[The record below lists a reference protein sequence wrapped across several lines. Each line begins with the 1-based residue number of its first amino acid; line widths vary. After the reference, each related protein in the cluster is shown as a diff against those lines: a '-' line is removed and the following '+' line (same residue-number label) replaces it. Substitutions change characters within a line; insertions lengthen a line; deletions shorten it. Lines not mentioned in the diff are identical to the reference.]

1 MHELSLVES
10 LVTSLEDLAVRER
23 WGRVRG
29 VRLRLGALRQV
40 VPEVLEF
47 CFRGAVENSV
57 LAGAFLEL
65 EEVPAVLR
73 CDGCGGE
80 IPLGRRCP
88 ACGASGSALLSGMEM
103 EIVSVD
109 VEEDGNS

>member
-10 LVTSLEDLAVRER
+10 LVTALEEIARQEG
-23 WGRVRG
+23 WGRIQG

-47 CFRGAVENSV
+47 CFQGAIPGTP
-57 LAGAFLEL
+57 LAGAALEL
-65 EEVPAVLR
+65 EEVPALFR
-73 CDGCGGE
+73 CVGCGGE
-80 IPLGRRCP
+80 VPLGGRCP
-88 ACGASGSALLSGMEM
+88 ACGGPGGEMISGLEW

-109 VEEDGNS
+109 VEEEG

>member
-40 VPEVLEF
+40 VPEVL
-47 CFRGAVENSV
+47 
-57 LAGAFLEL
+57 
-65 EEVPAVLR
+65 
-73 CDGCGGE
+73 
-80 IPLGRRCP
+80 
-88 ACGASGSALLSGMEM
+88 
-103 EIVSVD
+103 
-109 VEEDGNS
+109 